1 MDAMS
6 GPMADRVVVITG
18 ATGKLGP
25 TVAERFAA
33 EGATLALLA
42 RDEESCIGVAMG
54 LPGGIQRHRGFP
66 VDLSDP
72 ESATAAAD
80 AVREKLGPPHV
91 LLHLVGNYAGG
102 VPFDEFAL
110 DEWHRLLDVNLM
122 STVHA
127 ARAFLPDIRAARNG
141 RLITMSTPLAT
152 APPTNVAAYAA
163 TKAAVE
169 SLTMSIA
176 KELGGTTATANV
188 VLVRTIGDAKPTYTA
203 PSDIAAA
210 MLWLCSPEAGPINGQ
225 RIPLVGRTEAPKGT

>member
-1 MDAMS
+1 VEALQ
-6 GPMADRVVVITG
+6 DRVVVITG

-33 EGATLALLA
+33 DGARCVLLA

-54 LPGGIQRHRGFP
+54 LPGGIRRHRGFP

-72 ESATAAAD
+72 ASAIAAAD
-80 AVREKLGPPHV
+80 TVREKLGPAQV

-102 VPFDEFAL
+102 VPFEEFPL
-110 DEWHRLLDVNLM
+110 DEWHRLVAVNLV
-122 STVHA
+122 TTIHA
-127 ARAFLPDIRAARNG
+127 ARAFLPDIRAAQHG
-141 RLITMSTPLAT
+141 RIVTMSTPLAT

-176 KELGGTTATANV
+176 KELAGTTATANV
-188 VLVRTIGDAKPTYTA
+188 VLVRTIGDEKPTHTRPA
-203 PSDIAAA
+203 EIAAA
-210 MLWLCSPEAGPINGQ
+210 MAWLCSPAAGAVNGQ
-225 RIPLVGRTEAPKGT
+225 RIPLVGRAEAPKK